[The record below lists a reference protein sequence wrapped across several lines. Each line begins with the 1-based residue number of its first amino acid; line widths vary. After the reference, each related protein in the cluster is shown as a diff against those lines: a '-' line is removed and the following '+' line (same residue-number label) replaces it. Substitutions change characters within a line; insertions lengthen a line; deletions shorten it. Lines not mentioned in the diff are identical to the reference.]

1 MSFARNILIV
11 VLVWALFGAT
21 NAMAKPHIHGNH
33 HHHQTTTVSPFDG
46 KNEAPSLHCLLK
58 AHTHQGFCTHSKPAR
73 SQTAQIATDC
83 GGNTSGAIPNST
95 SFGSE
100 FAEAS
105 ATSQIQTSP
114 DEKLTP
120 IVLMPYHS
128 FIDSLD
134 PPPIVLSYILL
145 VPKII

>member
-1 MSFARNILIV
+1 MRNILIV

-21 NAMAKPHIHGNH
+21 NAMAKPHMHGEH
-33 HHHQTTTVSPFDG
+33 HEHQTVSPFDG
-46 KNEAPSLHCLLK
+46 KKDAPSLHCLLRS
-58 AHTHQGFCTHSKPAR
+58 HTHQGFCPHSKPER
-73 SQTAQIATDC
+73 SQTAKIAADC

-100 FAEAS
+100 FADAS
-105 ATSQIQTSP
+105 ATPLTHSSP

-120 IVLMPYHS
+120 IVLMSYHS

-134 PPPIVLSYILL
+134 PPPRVL
-145 VPKII
+145 

>member
-1 MSFARNILIV
+1 MSLMRNILIV

-21 NAMAKPHIHGNH
+21 NAMAKSHIHGDH
-33 HHHQTTTVSPFDG
+33 HQHQTTTVSPFAG
-46 KNEAPSLHCLLK
+46 KKEVQSLHCLLR
-58 AHTHQGFCTHSKPAR
+58 AHTHQGFCPHSKPER
-73 SQTAQIATDC
+73 NQTAQIATDC
-83 GGNTSGAIPNST
+83 GGNASGAIPNST

-105 ATSQIQTSP
+105 ATPLIQSSP

-120 IVLMPYHS
+120 IVLMSYHR

-134 PPPIVLSYILL
+134 PPPRVL
-145 VPKII
+145 